1 MSGPIAA
8 TFGLDAGIAIAAAE
22 VIRAALVIAEGY
34 GDEQARQAARRDE
47 HAAEAEVRRQATRA
61 GRQALAEAIS
71 REQSRLARLTSTRE
85 LLGARL
91 NEPLAATGPLP
102 PQPADAD
109 GPALR
114 AHLEALRQLAA
125 TLAQDIERLGR
136 LGAALPD
143 TDLAALIATAPTL
156 ADQLAAFEARQRLA
170 GQWSEAVLAER
181 RALVA
186 RVLDRALV
194 AEGAPLPEDL
204 ESLAAELM
212 AAATAERAEAL
223 ASELRLRVA
232 RHNEAATAAA
242 AALVLEQSLRDLGYA
257 VDGIGETLF
266 VEGGVAHFQQ
276 AGWGDYQVRLRVDAQ
291 RGSLNFN
298 VVRAGSAG
306 EDRRREDLLAEER
319 WCAEF
324 PKLQATLAARGFRV
338 AVTRMLGA
346 GEVPVQ
352 VVPAASL
359 PRLAGE
365 EDHPRAAPPKAMLR
379 K

>member
-34 GDEQARQAARRDE
+34 GDEQARQAALAGER
-47 HAAEAEVRRQATRA
+47 AAEADARRLASRA
-61 GRQALAEAIS
+61 GRQALAEAVA
-71 REQSRLARLTSTRE
+71 REESRLARLGASRE

-91 NEPLAATGPLP
+91 NAALPAAAPLP
-102 PQPADAD
+102 PRPADAD
-109 GPALR
+109 HPALAGYLEILR
-114 AHLEALRQLAA
+114 RRTEALTREVQELARHSA
-125 TLAQDIERLGR
+125 DLP
-136 LGAALPD
+136 AA
-143 TDLAALIATAPTL
+143 DLSVLIAAAPNL
-156 ADQLAAFEARQRLA
+156 ADQLAAFEIRQRLA
-170 GQWSEAVLAER
+170 AQLPAAVLAER

-186 RVLDRALV
+186 RVLERALL
-194 AEGAPLPEDL
+194 AEGVPLPEDL
-204 ESLAAELM
+204 ASLADELM
-212 AAATAERAEAL
+212 ATASAERAEAL

-232 RHNEAATAAA
+232 RHNETTTAAA
-242 AALVLEQSLRDLGYA
+242 AALVLEQSLRDLGYE

-291 RGSLNFN
+291 RASLNFN

-306 EDRRREDLLAEER
+306 EDRRHEDMMAEER

-324 PKLQATLAARGFRV
+324 PKLQATLAARGFRI

-352 VVPAASL
+352 VVPATSL
-359 PRLAGE
+359 PRLAGDDE
-365 EDHPRAAPPKAMLR
+365 RPRAATPRTMHTR
-379 K
+379 